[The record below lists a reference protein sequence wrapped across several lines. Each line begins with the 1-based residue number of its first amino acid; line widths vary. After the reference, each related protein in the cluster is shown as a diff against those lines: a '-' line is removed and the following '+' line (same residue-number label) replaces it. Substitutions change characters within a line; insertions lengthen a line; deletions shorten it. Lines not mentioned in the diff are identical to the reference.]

1 MKKEY
6 DLKNMKKRSGKVKVD
21 KTAAKIPISLRLDGG
36 ILASLKDEAAKK
48 GLPYQTLISSI
59 LFQYASGEFLEKSL
73 VDLINE
79 TKAS

>member
-6 DLKNMKKRSGKVKVD
+6 DLKNMKKRSGRVKVD
-21 KTAAKIPISLRLDGG
+21 KSASKVPISLRLDGG
-36 ILASLKDEAAKK
+36 ILSSLKDEAAKK

-59 LFQYASGEFLEKSL
+59 LFQYASGEFIEKSL